1 MPNTTPVTYPI
12 VSIPFK
18 GAYYM
23 CVEGSKRADAL
34 QRANRAWT
42 MGYDELSKDLFKEA
56 LESPGCAF
64 EAREAAMADLDLG
77 VKHNRDGYWSDTA
90 AYYNLY
96 N

>member
-1 MPNTTPVTYPI
+1 MNRSKTTYPI
-12 VSIPFK
+12 VSVPFK

-42 MGYDELSKDLFKEA
+42 MGYDELSKDLFNEA

-64 EAREAAMADLDLG
+64 EARE
-77 VKHNRDGYWSDTA
+77 NTPRD
-90 AYYNLY
+90 
-96 N
+96 